1 MRLFRS
7 EEDVDAW
14 CRARGRPR
22 GAVLDLE
29 QLQALARLWYGDR
42 LDSDWRPRSVADS
55 QAILDRVG
63 LTGPF
68 WQLS

>member
-14 CRARGRPR
+14 CRARSRPR

-42 LDSDWRPRSVADS
+42 LEPDWRPRSVADS